1 VGRQLAAWG
10 LERARGEGVPAVVI
24 AAKDL
29 EGYYQRCGFEELV
42 GVVSEAEVDGMVNP
56 LKERGIG
63 GGAVL
68 WTRD

>member
-1 VGRQLAAWG
+1 
-10 LERARGEGVPAVVI
+10 VPAVVI